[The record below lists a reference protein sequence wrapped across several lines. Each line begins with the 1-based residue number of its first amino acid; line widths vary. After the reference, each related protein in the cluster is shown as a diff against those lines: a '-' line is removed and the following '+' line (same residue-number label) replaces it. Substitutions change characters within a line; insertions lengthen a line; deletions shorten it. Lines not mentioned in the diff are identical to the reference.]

1 MVEPTQHWRNVPTE
15 RQTDVL
21 RAIHRYTHAYGYA
34 PSIRELGDLLGIH
47 STNGVADHLR
57 LLVAKGLLLRGP
69 KNTARSLR
77 LTNHAANL
85 VAP

>member
-1 MVEPTQHWRNVPTE
+1 MADPTP

-57 LLVAKGLLLRGP
+57 LLVAKLRGP